1 MKQLFIFSLA
11 LCLAAAVIAGEIE
24 TASPTPAPRFTI
36 SGWIDG
42 GITFN
47 PDTRR
52 DNQNFGR
59 LFDDRANEPL
69 LNQAVINFERVL
81 AAQPG
86 EFDWGFKAQFMF
98 GSDARYIHSLG
109 LLDSVM
115 KTSLYQPDI
124 VEAYVSLHLSLL
136 TERGVDVKLGKWVT
150 LEGAETIDPRTNVFY
165 SHTYIF
171 DFGIPFNHTGALFTV
186 HTTNWLDLMAGVT
199 RGVNTSVEDN
209 NDSPAFDGG
218 VGLNLNEG
226 KLVVSAS
233 THIGPETPNNNS
245 ALRYLNDITVTW
257 KIRDKLTSITD
268 MNYARDDLA
277 NADGFGV
284 AQYFTYAITDKVT
297 AKIRGEIWRDDKG
310 FFVAQFADPHDPVRA
325 LDGEATIDPRTIG
338 GGRTTYGALTVG
350 LDIKP
355 AVPKP
360 LTGLTIRPEL
370 RVDHSLNGTRSF
382 NDSKD
387 QTLFTAAVDAII
399 TF

>member
-11 LCLAAAVIAGEIE
+11 LCLAAAAIAGEIE

-47 PDTRR
+47 PDTPR

-171 DFGIPFNHTGALFTV
+171 NFGIPFNHTGALFTV

-325 LDGEATIDPRTIG
+325 LDGEPTIDPRTIG